1 MKVKNPKKEGKKI
14 QFPIDLS
21 VSTGTLFNLKEKKG
35 TTITNQQVKKHL
47 RLRLRAAISE
57 TSPVAL
63 FLVSAVHLAIFT
75 SWSPKKNLN
84 KNN

>member
-21 VSTGTLFNLKEKKG
+21 VSTGTLFNLKGKKRHNNHKPTG
-35 TTITNQQVKKHL
+35 KKHL

-63 FLVSAVHLAIFT
+63 FLVSAVHLVIFT